1 MAAAALRRNAR
12 FLLPRPRSS
21 SLSTASSEAKP
32 SISVSRAKSA
42 IRAES
47 DPDRLADLF
56 LSATH
61 SPAFHGDRPL
71 YRLSIRRLAAAR
83 RPDLIERLL
92 EHQKSDPAAPKS
104 EGFLI
109 RLLSL
114 YSDAGMLDHAV
125 RTFDHIAS
133 AGCPR
138 SERSLCA
145 LLSAFL
151 RHGRLDRL
159 HEAFDRVPKELG
171 IAPGISCYNVLL
183 DALCSGGEV
192 HKAHKLLEEMPEKG
206 VNPDIISYNTVL
218 SGFLKKGDETGFE
231 GVLKKITKEGLSPNV
246 VTYNCRISEL
256 CGKGKNSE
264 AEELLDVM
272 ISKGVYPNRLSFNTL
287 IDAFSKEGDVDS
299 AMRVFKRM
307 QDMKR
312 DDGSGVSPN
321 FEVYIVLLRGL
332 VGKGKFGPGV
342 EVFKECLERKWAPP
356 FEAVKGLVDGL
367 IENSQVDE
375 AKDIVAKMRKVL
387 KGDAVDAWKKVEGE
401 FAL

>member
-1 MAAAALRRNAR
+1 MAAALRRNPR
-12 FLLPRPRSS
+12 FLLPRLRTS
-21 SLSTASSEAKP
+21 SLSTASSEVQP
-32 SISVSRAKSA
+32 SLSISRTKSA
-42 IRAES
+42 IRAEH

-56 LSATH
+56 LSAAN
-61 SPAFHGDRPL
+61 SPAFYGDRPL

-83 RPDLIERLL
+83 RTDLVERLL
-92 EHQKSDPAAPKS
+92 EHQKSDPSVPKS

-125 RTFDHIAS
+125 RTFDHIAA

-151 RHGRLDRL
+151 RHGRFDRL
-159 HEAFDRVPKELG
+159 HESFDRVPRELG

-183 DALCSGGEV
+183 DALCAGGEV
-192 HKAHKLLEEMPEKG
+192 EKAHNLLEEMPEKG

-218 SGFLKKGDETGFE
+218 SGFLKKGDEARFDE
-231 GVLKKITKEGLSPNV
+231 VLKKITEKGLSPNV
-246 VTYNCRISEL
+246 VTYNCRISAL
-256 CGKGKNSE
+256 CGKGKSFE

-272 ISKGVYPNRLSFNTL
+272 VSKEVYPNRLSFKTL
-287 IDAFSKEGDVDS
+287 IDAFSKQGDVDS

-312 DDGSGVSPN
+312 NDGSGVSAS
-321 FEVYIVLLRGL
+321 FEMYMVLLHGL
-332 VGKGKFGPGV
+332 VGKGKLGPGV

-356 FEAVKGLVDGL
+356 FETVRGLVDGL
-367 IENSQVDE
+367 IKNSQVDE
-375 AKDIVAKMRKVL
+375 AKDVIAKMRKVVR
-387 KGDAVDAWKKVEGE
+387 GDAADAWKNVEGE